1 MNERLDLM
9 VDIETLGNEMNS
21 TIIQLACVPFDI
33 ETGAIY
39 EDEIFNEVADIEK
52 NELALEVSASTLKWW
67 LKTDKELFTRLLNS
81 GNLST
86 EDVIKLFHKQ
96 VKEWQNRVG
105 VKNVYLWGNGILFDN
120 QIIKH
125 QMEAIGLYYP
135 IHYRNDRDVRTI
147 LELASVK
154 SGVSEQEIKDKLGDG
169 VNDHNAI
176 HDVLYQINYVSGCYR
191 YLTSNTEELEEC

>member
-1 MNERLDLM
+1 MSERLDLM

-39 EDEIFNEVADIEK
+39 EDEIFNEIADIEK
-52 NELALEVSASTLKWW
+52 NEIAPEVSASTLKWW

-81 GNLST
+81 GSLST
-86 EDVIKLFHKQ
+86 EDIIGLFHRQ
-96 VKEWQNRVG
+96 VKEWQSRVG
-105 VKNVYLWGNGILFDN
+105 IRNVYLWGNGILFDN
-120 QIIKH
+120 QMIKY

-135 IHYRNDRDVRTI
+135 VHYKNDRDVRTI
-147 LELASVK
+147 LELASAK
-154 SGVSEQEIKDKLGDG
+154 SGVSEREIKDKLGNG

-176 HDVLYQINYVSGCYR
+176 NDVLYQINYVSECYR
-191 YLTSNTEELEEC
+191 YLTSNTEELEE

>member
-1 MNERLDLM
+1 MSERLDLM

-39 EDEIFNEVADIEK
+39 EDETFNEIADIEK
-52 NELALEVSASTLKWW
+52 NEIAPEVSASTLKWW

-81 GNLST
+81 GSLST
-86 EDVIKLFHKQ
+86 EDIIRLFHRQ
-96 VKEWQNRVG
+96 VKEWQSRVG
-105 VKNVYLWGNGILFDN
+105 IRNVYLWGNGILFDN
-120 QIIKH
+120 QMIKY

-135 IHYRNDRDVRTI
+135 VHYKNDRDVRTI
-147 LELASVK
+147 LELASAK
-154 SGVSEQEIKDKLGDG
+154 SGVSEREIKDKLGNG

-176 HDVLYQINYVSGCYR
+176 NDVLYQINYVSECYR
-191 YLTSNTEELEEC
+191 YLTSNTEELEE

>member
-39 EDEIFNEVADIEK
+39 EDETFNEIADIEK
-52 NELALEVSASTLKWW
+52 NETALEVSASTLKWW
-67 LKTDKELFTRLLNS
+67 LETDKELFTRLLNS
-81 GNLST
+81 GSLST
-86 EDVIKLFHKQ
+86 EGIIRLFHRQ
-96 VKEWQNRVG
+96 VKEWQSRVG
-105 VKNVYLWGNGILFDN
+105 IKNVYLWGNGILFDN
-120 QIIKH
+120 QMIKC

-135 IHYRNDRDVRTI
+135 IPYKNDRDVRTI
-147 LELASVK
+147 LELASAK
-154 SGVSEQEIKDKLGDG
+154 SGVSEREIKDKLGNG

-176 HDVLYQINYVSGCYR
+176 NDVLYQINYVSECYR
-191 YLTSNTEELEEC
+191 YLTSNTEELGE